1 MEHQFMD
8 VYQLCSF
15 VLMPLITNM
24 TPPLPTGPML
34 LRFPFMGAYL
44 PTCPPTPCTCQ
55 CRCCGGNRCTLVT
68 TTCNSKCK
76 NCPAI
81 IMPVT
86 VCPATY
92 LLDYIYLLWLL
103 RVLICLFVYFVSI
116 LSPYSPSFYL
126 HFLSQAAVAASQPP
140 STSPPSSPT
149 PSPHQPAQPN
159 AVQPPLGPNAAPN
172 ALPENQPPNPIQM
185 NAQGGAVLNDD
196 EMNRDWLDWL
206 YTLSRVGVL
215 LSIVYF
221 YSSFSRFVMVVG
233 AMLLV
238 YLWVNSAE
246 VVKTKNV

>member
-1 MEHQFMD
+1 MFDIRLKAGLWFSEANGTTPKMEHQFMD
-8 VYQLCSF
+8 VCQLCSF

-24 TPPLPTGPML
+24 TPSPSTGPML

-103 RVLICLFVYFVSI
+103 CVCLFCFHSLSLFSFF
-116 LSPYSPSFYL
+116 LSPF
-126 HFLSQAAVAASQPP
+126 SQSSSSSCLAASQHLP
-140 STSPPSSPT
+140 SLLPHPLT
-149 PSPHQPAQPN
+149 PSACPTQCC
-159 AVQPPLGPNAAPN
+159 AATT
-172 ALPENQPPNPIQM
+172 
-185 NAQGGAVLNDD
+185 G
-196 EMNRDWLDWL
+196 
-206 YTLSRVGVL
+206 T
-215 LSIVYF
+215 
-221 YSSFSRFVMVVG
+221 
-233 AMLLV
+233 
-238 YLWVNSAE
+238 
-246 VVKTKNV
+246 

>member
-15 VLMPLITNM
+15 VLKPLITNM
-24 TPPLPTGPML
+24 TPPPSTGPML

-86 VCPATY
+86 VCPVTY

-103 RVLICLFVYFVSI
+103 RVLICLFVYLVSI

-126 HFLSQAAVAASQPP
+126 HFLSQSSSSSCLAASQHLP
-140 STSPPSSPT
+140 SLLPHPLT
-149 PSPHQPAQPN
+149 PSACPTQCC
-159 AVQPPLGPNAAPN
+159 AATT
-172 ALPENQPPNPIQM
+172 
-185 NAQGGAVLNDD
+185 G
-196 EMNRDWLDWL
+196 
-206 YTLSRVGVL
+206 T
-215 LSIVYF
+215 
-221 YSSFSRFVMVVG
+221 
-233 AMLLV
+233 
-238 YLWVNSAE
+238 
-246 VVKTKNV
+246 